1 MQVVLVMFRSDGER
15 RSFSVVRDITV
26 LGRREDCD
34 LRIPLSDI
42 SRKHCRL
49 IRSGHSVRLEDL
61 GSSNG
66 TLCNGER
73 VTSVELQPGD
83 VLGVGPVTFVVQID
97 GVPSDEEL
105 NPEAASPRQAAS
117 FAPQDTAAAAAAV
130 GVGMV
135 HEVAPATGADSMA
148 NLPPVD
154 ADELEEIEDLGAA
167 PLVAQ
172 STDDEIVELEPVPSE
187 PIQQAASTEALDRAE
202 GMEPFEDLEPNQ
214 LEEVTDPT
222 PAAGTATASIQ
233 EEPILADH
241 STDDFADLS
250 DFDEA
255 PAAGTAPPPLP
266 VPPASAAHRATPPTP
281 PTMKSPRAVPTP
293 PQPID
298 EEPVTEVVEG
308 ELAASDEFEAVTEE
322 QSEFEIIDDDASHSS
337 ASGDLNID
345 WSEESKSGR

>member
-49 IRSGHSVRLEDL
+49 IRSGQSVRIEDL

-73 VTSVELQPGD
+73 ISSVELQPGD

-97 GVPSDEEL
+97 GVPSDEEM
-105 NPEAASPRQAAS
+105 NPNAPAQQDFAAHDTNAAV
-117 FAPQDTAAAAAAV
+117 AAV
-130 GVGMV
+130 GVGAM
-135 HEVAPATGADSMA
+135 HEVGPADADSMA
-148 NLPPVD
+148 DEPLID
-154 ADELEEIEDLGAA
+154 ADELDEVQDFGAA

-172 STDDEIVELEPVPSE
+172 DADDEVAELEPV
-187 PIQQAASTEALDRAE
+187 A
-202 GMEPFEDLEPNQ
+202 DLEPVEEVEELEPVKELEAIEEDELTPVAE
-214 LEEVTDPT
+214 LEEIT
-222 PAAGTATASIQ
+222 
-233 EEPILADH
+233 
-241 STDDFADLS
+241 

-255 PAAGTAPPPLP
+255 PAPPSARPAAP
-266 VPPASAAHRATPPTP
+266 VPAAPTP
-281 PTMKSPRAVPTP
+281 PTVKAAPKPVAPPKPLAKPAKPAPVP
-293 PQPID
+293 Q
-298 EEPVTEVVEG
+298 EEPVAEVVYG
-308 ELAASDEFEAVTEE
+308 ELAAEESEAVDGEP
-322 QSEFEIIDDDASHSS
+322 SEFDIIMDDEANAS
-337 ASGDLNID
+337 ASGELNID